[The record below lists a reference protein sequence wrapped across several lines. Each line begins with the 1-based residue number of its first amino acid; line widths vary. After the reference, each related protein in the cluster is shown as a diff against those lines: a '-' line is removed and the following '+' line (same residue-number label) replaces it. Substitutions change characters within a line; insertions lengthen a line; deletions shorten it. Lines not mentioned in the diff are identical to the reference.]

1 MRTVLWAATAA
12 AALLF
17 LASCSSFVQTT
28 SGESYLARADAS
40 GATLSEEL
48 RAAAAVEPII
58 DFPARIGVARIENG
72 QLTDLPENE
81 WDALSDAFQRPQ
93 VAANEFVPV
102 SLFVIDLA
110 APRSPAAQIGRDRSE
125 KRREVIDRLRLGGA
139 RQHLDAIIVYEVH
152 GASSARQTALSIAD
166 LTLIGAYIA
175 PGRRANAIGN
185 ATALMFDVR
194 NGYPYGGAASTI
206 ERERL
211 SPAFYAHD
219 RANDLLKESQF
230 AAVSDLAPKLVDV
243 VSKLELEMARK
254 SAGGAGA
261 R

>member
-1 MRTVLWAATAA
+1 MKAFHPAATAA
-12 AALLF
+12 AGLLF
-17 LASCSSFVQTT
+17 LASCSTFVQST

-58 DFPARIGVARIENG
+58 DFPARIGIARIENG
-72 QLTDLPENE
+72 RLTDLPEDE
-81 WDALSDAFQRPQ
+81 WDTLSDAFQRPQ
-93 VAANEFVPV
+93 VAANEIVPV

-110 APRSPAAQIGRDRSE
+110 TPYSAAAPIGRDRSE
-125 KRREVIDRLRLGGA
+125 KRRDIISRLQLGGA

-152 GASSARQTALSIAD
+152 GSSSARQTSLSIAD
-166 LTLIGAYIA
+166 WTLVGAYIA
-175 PGRRANAIGN
+175 PGRRANAVGN

-206 ERERL
+206 ERDRL
-211 SPAFYAHD
+211 SPTVFAQE
-219 RANDLLKESQF
+219 RALDLLKESQS
-230 AAVSDLAPKLVDV
+230 AAVADLAPKLVDIV
-243 VSKLELEMARK
+243 ATLESEMARK
-254 SAGGAGA
+254 APRGAAA